1 MVQND
6 RSPVH
11 LDPSHLLALHA
22 LLQEGSVTRAARR
35 LAITQ
40 SSMSHRLAQ
49 LRQQLGDPLL
59 VRVGAAL
66 VPTPRAKAMAE
77 PLAAALQALDEAVAP
92 PAAFDPK
99 SARFALSLVMPDLL
113 AALGPELV
121 AGLAREAP
129 GVQLRMVG
137 VMPDLATN
145 LSGAERSLALVPA
158 RFVGDDMQTRSLG
171 ELSFAVAG
179 RKRHPAFRG
188 ALTIPRWLAHP
199 HVVVKLGNDR
209 TNVIDDE
216 LGRRGLSRRV
226 GLEVPSF
233 LAGLLS
239 VARSELLMNVPV
251 PLVNDAVKVFGL
263 SLRDAPLPLPR
274 LRFVLAWHARF
285 QHDAPHRWVRERVL
299 TAVRRAFAT

>member
-1 MVQND
+1 MVAEF
-6 RSPVH
+6 V
-11 LDPSHLLALHA
+11 DPSQLLALHA

-49 LRQQLGDPLL
+49 LRLQLEDPLF
-59 VRVGAAL
+59 VRQGAAL

-77 PLAAALQALDEAVAP
+77 PLAAALRALNDVVAP
-92 PAAFDPK
+92 PAAFEPR

-121 AGLAREAP
+121 AGLARDAP
-129 GVQLRMVG
+129 GIQLRLVG
-137 VMPDLATN
+137 VVPELASS

-158 RFVGDDMQTRSLG
+158 RFVPDDMQTRALG

-188 ALTIPRWLAHP
+188 SLTVPRWLAHP
-199 HVVVKLGNDR
+199 HVVVKLGNER
-209 TNVIDDE
+209 TNVIDE
-216 LGRRGLSRRV
+216 ALSRRGLSRQV

-239 VARSELLMNVPV
+239 VARSDLLMNVPV

-263 SLRDAPLPLPR
+263 TLREAPLPLPP

-285 QHDAPHRWVRERVL
+285 QHDAPHRWARERVL
-299 TAVRRAFAT
+299 TVVRRAFAT